1 MSIKTLESIDRFDLE
16 QEIMKCW
23 NVTDDLDVFL
33 HAYLDGPEMSEDD
46 VANVILGLSSLYKI
60 KFEKLWN
67 TFEQLLKNGG
77 FTSNLNQVSTL
88 VNTLENEIAILKS
101 RLQPHDTGHL
111 HTAISV
117 LEDRIR
123 EIRSC

>member
-23 NVTDDLDVFL
+23 NVTDDLDVL
-33 HAYLDGPEMSEDD
+33 LSRYLDGPEMSVDE
-46 VANVILGLSSLYKI
+46 VSNVILGLSSLYQL
-60 KFEKLWN
+60 KFQKLWD

-77 FTSNLNQVSTL
+77 FTSQQDSVMNK
-88 VNTLENEIAILKS
+88 VNVLESEISLLKS
-101 RLQPHDTGHL
+101 RLQDHDTGHL

-117 LEDRIR
+117 LEERVKELR
-123 EIRSC
+123 PW